1 MGLDNRDYYR
11 PSGFGGFT
19 FFPPVL
25 KKLIIINVVVFFI
38 SIILQMI
45 KVTPYAT
52 AYLYMQKY
60 FALLPFDSG
69 FLPWQLITYQFMHDV
84 NSIGHILFNMFIL
97 WMFGMELEN
106 MWGSRKFL
114 LFYLI
119 GGIGAG
125 ILQLLSMPLAP
136 TIGASGAVYA
146 VMVAFAMMFP
156 DRYIFLWFLIPVKA
170 KYLIGFFVIL
180 EFLSVGE
187 MSFVAHTAHIGGA
200 ITGLILILLDKKY
213 HFNVNPLFEFFSRT
227 NVSGKKDKTDFNFR
241 RPMGDRFKKGNDIRE
256 AEFYEINNK
265 DENEISQEEI
275 DRILDKISQSGYQNL
290 TDPEKRILFE
300 ASKKN

>member
-1 MGLDNRDYYR
+1 MGINNRDYYK

-25 KKLIIINVVVFFI
+25 KKIIIINVIVFFI
-38 SIILQMI
+38 SIVLQMI

-84 NSIGHILFNMFIL
+84 NSLGHILFNMFIL

-106 MWGSRKFL
+106 IWGSRKFL
-114 LFYLI
+114 VFYLV

-180 EFLSVGE
+180 EFLSVGQ

-200 ITGLILILLDKKY
+200 ITGLIWILLDRKY
-213 HFNVNPLFEFFSRT
+213 HFNVDSIFNLFQRS
-227 NVSGKKDKTDFNFR
+227 KDTFNKTKNDYNFR
-241 RPMGDRFKKGNDIRE
+241 KPKRDSSNSTDVKE
-256 AEFYEINNK
+256 AEFYEINNNK
-265 DENEISQEEI
+265 SEEISQDEI

-290 TDPEKRILFE
+290 TEKEKRILFE